1 MKTIKIKSI
10 KKQNQERSTW
20 DLEVPEKHEYLLE
33 NGIVSHNTSQIM
45 GNNEAFEAFTSNIY
59 VRKTLSGEFPVVN
72 KHLVRDLDRIGIW
85 DDNMRNQIILNNGS
99 VQAIP
104 EIPNDIKEIYK
115 TAWEMSQKV
124 IIDHAAERAPFIC
137 QSQSMNL
144 FFNDA
149 NFAKLS
155 SAHFYAWDKG
165 LKTGS
170 YYIRTK
176 AATTAI
182 KGLGIDLTE
191 NKQAEIKTVDE
202 NLQDL
207 ACSLEN
213 PENCEACGS

>member
-124 IIDHAAERAPFIC
+124 
-137 QSQSMNL
+137 L
-144 FFNDA
+144 
-149 NFAKLS
+149 
-155 SAHFYAWDKG
+155 
-165 LKTGS
+165 
-170 YYIRTK
+170 
-176 AATTAI
+176 
-182 KGLGIDLTE
+182 
-191 NKQAEIKTVDE
+191 
-202 NLQDL
+202 
-207 ACSLEN
+207 
-213 PENCEACGS
+213 